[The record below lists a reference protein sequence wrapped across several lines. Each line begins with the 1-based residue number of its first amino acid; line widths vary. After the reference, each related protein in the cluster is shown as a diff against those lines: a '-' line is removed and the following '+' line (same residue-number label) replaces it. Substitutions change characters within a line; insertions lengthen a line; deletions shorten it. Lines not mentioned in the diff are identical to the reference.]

1 MECYFCK
8 NNIKEIDFKNV
19 QVLTKF
25 TSGLE
30 KIKSR
35 KKTGT
40 CSYHQRHLA
49 KAIKRARALGLLP
62 FTASQ

>member
-8 NNIKEIDFKNV
+8 NNINEIDFKNAS
-19 QVLTKF
+19 VLKKF

-30 KIKSR
+30 KIKAR

-40 CSYHQRHLA
+40 CSYHQRRLA
-49 KAIKRARALGLLP
+49 KAIKKSRNLGILP
-62 FTASQ
+62 FTPR

>member
-8 NNIKEIDFKNV
+8 NNIKEIDFKETGM
-19 QVLTKF
+19 LIKF
-25 TSGLE
+25 ISGLK
-30 KIKSR
+30 KIRPK

-49 KAIKRARALGLLP
+49 RSIKRARAVGLLP
-62 FTASQ
+62 VTSK

>member
-1 MECYFCK
+1 MDCYFCK
-8 NNIKEIDFKNV
+8 NNIKEIDFKNTL
-19 QVLTKF
+19 VLRKF

-40 CSYHQRHLA
+40 CAYHQRRLS
-49 KAIKRARALGLLP
+49 KAIKRARSLGLMSFIP
-62 FTASQ
+62 Q